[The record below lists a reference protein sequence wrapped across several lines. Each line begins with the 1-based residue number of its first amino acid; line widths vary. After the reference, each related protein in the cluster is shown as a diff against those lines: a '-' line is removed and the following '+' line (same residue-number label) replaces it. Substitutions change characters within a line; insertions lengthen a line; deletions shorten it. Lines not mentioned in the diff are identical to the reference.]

1 MRAQIASESHNGG
14 VAPSLRRDPTE
25 DERRVSPRD
34 SGQFRRMRMN
44 MHSKRFTMIVL
55 AVITLAAP
63 FMTGCFDLV
72 L

>member
-1 MRAQIASESHNGG
+1 
-14 VAPSLRRDPTE
+14 
-25 DERRVSPRD
+25 
-34 SGQFRRMRMN
+34 MN